1 MELWVNELWLL
12 GTAILFTWVGMFISK
27 WKAVS
32 GIETA
37 IDSLIDQGF
46 LKTKGSGKNM
56 EIIKWR
62 EWCDDQGTK

>member
-12 GTAILFTWVGMFISK
+12 GTAIVFTWVGMFLSK

-32 GIETA
+32 GAELV
-37 IDSLIDQGF
+37 IDSLIEQGF
-46 LKTKGSGKNM
+46 LKTKGHGPDM

-62 EWCDDQGTK
+62 DWCNDQNSG

>member
-12 GTAILFTWVGMFISK
+12 GTAIVFTWVGFYISK
-27 WKAVS
+27 WRAVAS
-32 GIETA
+32 SEIV

-46 LKTKGSGKNM
+46 LKTRGTGSNM

-62 EWCDDQGTK
+62 EWCDDQNSG